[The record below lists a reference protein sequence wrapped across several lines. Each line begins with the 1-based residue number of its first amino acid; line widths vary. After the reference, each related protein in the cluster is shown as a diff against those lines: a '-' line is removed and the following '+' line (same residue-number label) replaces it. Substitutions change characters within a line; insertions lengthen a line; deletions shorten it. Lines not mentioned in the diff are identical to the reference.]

1 MHPQGKPIV
10 TDADLA
16 NHLLST
22 ANVVALPGSEVRAR
36 EPAARAGGRRGEKS
50 SCCATESDRNS

>member
-16 NHLLST
+16 NHLLSK

-36 EPAARAGGRRGEKS
+36 EPAARARGREAGREVELL
-50 SCCATESDRNS
+50 CDRE